1 MVPGMASATQ
11 RVSLGSLLRVP
22 GFGALFGASMAGR
35 LPAAA
40 LGLLFVLRTRELTG
54 SFAAGGAVAGAYA
67 LANGVTGPVLGRM
80 VDRRGQASVLV
91 PAALVSAAALVVF
104 ALLPRGDVVLPALA
118 IALLAGGAFPPLGP
132 CLRTLW
138 PALLGDDAA
147 RTHAAFSL
155 ESAALE
161 LTYIAGPV
169 VLAGAIGTWSL
180 AAAVLTCAALLI
192 AGVVAFTAHP
202 VSRAWRGDAAPA
214 GHGLGG
220 ALRSGGVRTL
230 VLVFFMLGAT
240 FGSVEV
246 AVPAAAAA
254 AHHPGATGLLLGI
267 WGLGSLLGGLAAAR
281 AGAPADGVRRLVV
294 LLAALGAGHLLLSLT
309 TAPLPLAAL
318 LLLAGVAVSPSIAAA
333 YALVEDL
340 APPGAV
346 TEAYTWLSTG
356 IAGGLAAGSALSG
369 ALAQHAGAGAAFA
382 AAGSACALAAV
393 AGTVRRATLRPNRVP
408 APL

>member
-1 MVPGMASATQ
+1 EAAS
-11 RVSLGSLLRVP
+11 
-22 GFGALFGASMAGR
+22 
-35 LPAAA
+35 
-40 LGLLFVLRTRELTG
+40 
-54 SFAAGGAVAGAYA
+54 
-67 LANGVTGPVLGRM
+67 
-80 VDRRGQASVLV
+80 
-91 PAALVSAAALVVF
+91 
-104 ALLPRGDVVLPALA
+104 
-118 IALLAGGAFPPLGP
+118 
-132 CLRTLW
+132 
-138 PALLGDDAA
+138 
-147 RTHAAFSL
+147 
-155 ESAALE
+155 
-161 LTYIAGPV
+161 
-169 VLAGAIGTWSL
+169 
-180 AAAVLTCAALLI
+180 
-192 AGVVAFTAHP
+192 
-202 VSRAWRGDAAPA
+202 A

-246 AVPAAAAA
+246 AVPAAATA

-369 ALAQHAGAGAAFA
+369 ALAEHTGAGAAFA
-382 AAGSACALAAV
+382 AAGCACTLAAV
-393 AGTVRRATLRPNRVP
+393 AGTLRRATLRPNRTP